1 MIILIH
7 SSKTMKPT
15 TPIGIKLSEPTFIK
29 QAKEITKY
37 LGGLNFGQI
46 QKTMG
51 VSKNLATEVEEII
64 SKWSTAGKGAA
75 MYTFRGDVY
84 SGLQVASLNKADVEY
99 ASRHLR
105 IISGL
110 YGILKPL
117 DGIAPYRLEMG
128 YKLPSAKYNNLYAF
142 WADNLSKTL
151 PKESITINLT
161 SSEYGKAIIPYIDKS
176 TVISPRFLTYNK
188 ATKSNSTVAVH
199 SKIARGAYANWL
211 IKNRVDKTD
220 ELKKFNELGYE
231 YNAKLSSES
240 EPTYV
245 CEEFGGKGLS
255 VRLK

>member
-15 TPIGIKLSEPTFIK
+15 TPDGIKLSEPTFIK
-29 QAKEITKY
+29 QATEISNY
-37 LGGLNFGQI
+37 LGSLDPGQI
-46 QKTMG
+46 QKNMG
-51 VSKNLATEVEEII
+51 VSKNLASEIQKTI
-64 SKWSTAGKGAA
+64 NGWSTASKGAA

-99 ASRHLR
+99 ASKHLR

-128 YKLPSAKYNNLYAF
+128 YKLPGVKYSSLYAF

-151 PKESITINLT
+151 PKKSITINLT
-161 SSEYGKAIIPYIDKS
+161 SAEYGKAIIPYLNKS
-176 TVISPRFLTYNK
+176 KVISPRFLTYNK
-188 ATKSNSTVAVH
+188 LTKNNSTVAVH

-211 IKNRVDKTD
+211 IKNRVVKTD
-220 ELKKFNELGYE
+220 ELKEFNELGYE
-231 YNAKLSSES
+231 YSAELSSES